1 CSAWASVLQTMNS
14 QPIRFDRIMLLTAFP
29 PAPPIP
35 MTVMRG
41 LSSCS
46 SFGMLRL
53 IILSPSAPADSFRP
67 QAGPPD
73 CDRVP
78 CEAETILATLLQSR
92 YLPRD
97 KNATA
102 FTDFRAAIGRRGR
115 KFLRPGAVP
124 DAAIRRAQTS
134 RTAIGP
140 PRRRRPGRASIRRA
154 P

>member
-1 CSAWASVLQTMNS
+1 PTSGRAPAPSPRVTPTPSWILRGAVDCCSDCASVLQTTNS

-97 KNATA
+97 KN
-102 FTDFRAAIGRRGR
+102 
-115 KFLRPGAVP
+115 
-124 DAAIRRAQTS
+124 
-134 RTAIGP
+134 
-140 PRRRRPGRASIRRA
+140 
-154 P
+154 